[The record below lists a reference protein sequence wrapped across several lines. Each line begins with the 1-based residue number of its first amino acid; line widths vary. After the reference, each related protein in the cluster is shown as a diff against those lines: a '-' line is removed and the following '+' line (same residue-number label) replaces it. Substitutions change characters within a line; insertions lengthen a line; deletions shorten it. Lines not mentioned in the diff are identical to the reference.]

1 MTLSIKNGRYVFLMR
16 LHLIFSMSLW
26 MKFQVLQIL
35 ENLPIKH
42 LVKLIL
48 YNDVKLLKFKSCIG
62 PFICLK

>member
-1 MTLSIKNGRYVFLMR
+1 
-16 LHLIFSMSLW
+16 

-62 PFICLK
+62 RFICLK